1 MTFPPAIL
9 THLKAPGTLTAE
21 QVATRLAPIPGFIV
35 INAQGQAITA
45 NPTDAKSI
53 PVIGVFLRQKAG
65 QAFLEALQK
74 REPAGATLK
83 LKTISLGEMYR
94 NVQKSPQSVSLAFI
108 PDTVEVEQAKQLLQ
122 QQGRPSAPQGV
133 PLFMAELP
141 GKGLLNVTQNG
152 KPTVPLFF
160 SLTDLM
166 PLVERYNQQRP
177 SGAPEA
183 KVVLTNLE
191 FILLNWRKTPDPAL
205 SQMQLVVNK
214 AVMDEAKAQ
223 SGGS

>member
-9 THLKAPGTLTAE
+9 AHLRAPGTLTAE
-21 QVATRLAPIPGFIV
+21 QVAQRLAPVPAFIV

-45 NPTDAKSI
+45 NPTDEKSV
-53 PVIGVFLRQKAG
+53 PVVGVFLRQKAG

-74 REPAGATLK
+74 REPAGAGLK
-83 LKTISLGEMYR
+83 LKAVSLGEVYR
-94 NVQKSPQSVSLAFI
+94 NLRKPNPRVSLAFI
-108 PDTVEVEQAKQLLQ
+108 PDLEEVEQAKKLLQ
-122 QQGRPSAPQGV
+122 LQGKPGAPQGV

-160 SLTDLM
+160 SLADLM
-166 PLVERYNQQRP
+166 PLVERYNKQRP
-177 SGAPEA
+177 SGALEA
-183 KVVLTNLE
+183 KIVLTSLE
-191 FILLNWRKTPDPAL
+191 FILQNWRKTPDPAL

-214 AVMDEAKAQ
+214 AVMDEAKAPP
-223 SGGS
+223 GSS